1 MSSADA
7 IHPFWSDF
15 VHPYYVVPEAK
26 SLPSSL
32 CDGYF
37 ASAFLYDESKGRYA
51 MAPAYDLT
59 YAPSI
64 PEHHMTCFGNGSPTE
79 DDLLHLAEKM
89 NIPAHKAKQT
99 IQKIKEKVLQRLN
112 QWMD

>member
-1 MSSADA
+1 
-7 IHPFWSDF
+7 
-15 VHPYYVVPEAK
+15 
-26 SLPSSL
+26 
-32 CDGYF
+32 
-37 ASAFLYDESKGRYA
+37 